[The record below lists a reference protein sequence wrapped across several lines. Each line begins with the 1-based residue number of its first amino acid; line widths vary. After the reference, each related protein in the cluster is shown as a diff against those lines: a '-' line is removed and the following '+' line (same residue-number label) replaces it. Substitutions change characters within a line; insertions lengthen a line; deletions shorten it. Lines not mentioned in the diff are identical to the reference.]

1 MEIPILIDGA
11 EAGTLALTQ
20 EGSGWTVQAR
30 LRDIGRVA
38 RLTLY
43 GAGGS
48 VYLGIPEP
56 LDGAM
61 MLTKHLPALKFIPE
75 YCAETERRTEES
87 PPAPRQEMPTPEPV
101 TETPEA
107 ERGVKCR
114 VWLGGRPYYF

>member
-1 MEIPILIDGA
+1 MEIPIYIDGA

-20 EGSGWTVQAR
+20 EGSGWTVQAK

-56 LDGAM
+56 QAGAM
-61 MLTKHLPALKFIPE
+61 TLTKHLPALKFIPE

-87 PPAPRQEMPTPEPV
+87 PPAPPREETPSPPV
-101 TETPEA
+101 TEAPET
-107 ERGVKCR
+107 ERSAKCR

>member
-11 EAGTLALTQ
+11 EAGTLTLTQ
-20 EGSGWTVQAR
+20 EGSGWTAQAK

-48 VYLGIPEP
+48 VYLGIPVPEN
-56 LDGAM
+56 GAM
-61 MLTKHLPALKFIPE
+61 TLTKRLPALNFLPE
-75 YCAETERRTEES
+75 YCAETQRRTEES
-87 PPAPRQEMPTPEPV
+87 PPAPRQETPTPEPV
-101 TETPEA
+101 TETADA

>member
-1 MEIPILIDGA
+1 MEIPIYIDGA
-11 EAGTLALTQ
+11 EAGRLTLTQ
-20 EGSGWTVQAR
+20 AGQGWTAQAK

-56 LDGAM
+56 LDGATT
-61 MLTKHLPALKFIPE
+61 LTKHLPALKFIPE
-75 YCAETERRTEES
+75 YCAETERRAEAPLPETQEE
-87 PPAPRQEMPTPEPV
+87 TPEPV
-101 TETPEA
+101 TEAPET
-107 ERGVKCR
+107 ERSVKCR

>member
-1 MEIPILIDGA
+1 MEIPIYIDGN
-11 EAGTLALTQ
+11 EAGTLTLAQ
-20 EGSGWTVQAR
+20 EGSGWTAQAK

-43 GAGGS
+43 GTGGS

-56 LDGAM
+56 QDGTM
-61 MLTKHLPALKFIPE
+61 TLTKRLPALNFLPE

-87 PPAPRQEMPTPEPV
+87 LPAPQQEETPPEPV
-101 TETPEA
+101 TETPET
-107 ERGVKCR
+107 ERSVKCR

>member
-11 EAGTLALTQ
+11 EAGTLTLTQ
-20 EGSGWTVQAR
+20 EGSGWTAQAK

-48 VYLGIPEP
+48 VYLGIPVPEN
-56 LDGAM
+56 GAM
-61 MLTKHLPALKFIPE
+61 TLTKRLPALNFLPE
-75 YCAETERRTEES
+75 YCAETERVTETE
-87 PPAPRQEMPTPEPV
+87 AKTETPTPEPV
-101 TETPEA
+101 TETADA
-107 ERGVKCR
+107 ERGGKCR